1 MPRLVLALAFSALA
15 TSCSNACQDLCDE
28 LADYATE
35 CEIEVPESEVDTCVD
50 NHQRRDLEDGKLEV
64 CQDFNDPETIREE
77 WSCADLEEYWAEP
90 AR

>member
-1 MPRLVLALAFSALA
+1 MSGLALTMTVFTLVSG
-15 TSCSNACQDLCDE
+15 CNNACQDLCDE

-35 CEIEVPESEVDTCVD
+35 CEIEVPESEVDTCVK

-64 CQDFNDPETIREE
+64 CEDFNDPETLREE
-77 WSCADLEEYWAEP
+77 WSCADLEEYWADT